1 MTKRKR
7 TGRGGCR
14 GLPSRRTRRASSPD
28 LRGANSNSGVSSAAP
43 RVLTG
48 DEDATFDTDPGDR
61 ALGTLEERR
70 PSDGRKH
77 EKPGGGRRS

>member
-7 TGRGGCR
+7 TGRADAVAPIEKDAEGQFAR
-14 GLPSRRTRRASSPD
+14 

-61 ALGTLEERR
+61 ALGTLEDQRR
-70 PSDGRKH
+70 P
-77 EKPGGGRRS
+77 KPGEGRRS

>member
-7 TGRGGCR
+7 TGRGNDADAIEKDAAGQFAR
-14 GLPSRRTRRASSPD
+14 P
-28 LRGANSNSGVSSAAP
+28 RGANCNSGVSSAAP

-48 DEDATFDTDPGDR
+48 DEDATFDTDPDDR
-61 ALGTLEERR
+61 ALGTLEDQRR
-70 PSDGRKH
+70 PNDGRKH